1 MLKITKLVVPVTMA
15 GIIGLT
21 SVAVAAAETQKPEN
35 AVNCLQLN
43 RIQNTDIIDNKRIVF
58 QSGMNDYYLN
68 TLPYACHGLKIN
80 DSFIYETSINQ
91 LCHVDTIKVLD
102 QTGPGISSGASCG
115 LGYFE
120 PITKDQIKKL
130 KESL

>member
-1 MLKITKLVVPVTMA
+1 MLKITKLVVPVVMA
-15 GIIGLT
+15 GIIGMT

-58 QSGMNDYYLN
+58 QSGVNDYYLN
-68 TLPYACHGLKIN
+68 TLPYACHGLKVN
-80 DSFIYETSINQ
+80 DSFIYETSINE
-91 LCHVDTIKVLD
+91 LCHVDTIQVLD
-102 QTGPGISSGASCG
+102 QTGPGVSSGASCG